1 MTTSTLP
8 KRTIL
13 TVLREHYF
21 DPPRNKFAKNR
32 RWKYGVLALAF
43 SLLAGSILMS
53 CTIRQPD
60 PNRYLRLIVPICLI
74 LNHLSAYFYF
84 GPRFTFPFRLFTPS
98 SHWPEQDT
106 RSHTLPDKDAQAP
119 WSVL

>member
-21 DPPRNKFAKNR
+21 DPPRHKLAKNR
-32 RWKYGVLALAF
+32 KWKYTVLVLAF
-43 SLLAGSILMS
+43 SLLAGSIWIS
-53 CTIRQPD
+53 FTVRQPD
-60 PNRYLRLIVPICLI
+60 PERYLRLFVPICLI

-84 GPRFTFPFRLFTPS
+84 GPRFTFPFRLFT
-98 SHWPEQDT
+98 
-106 RSHTLPDKDAQAP
+106 TLFTLAGAGYA
-119 WSVL
+119 LAYFAR